1 MTATLAAAPAAAP
14 VQTSA
19 RMTVLRAG
27 ALTTFQ
33 DRGRFGF
40 AHFGVTA
47 AGPADPESFRL
58 VNRLT
63 GNREDSAVLELTLG
77 GFAATL
83 TEGRWAALTGAPAPV
98 RVGGRPVV
106 DPFLF
111 WIPPEVPFEIGFPKV
126 GLRSYFT
133 FSGGF
138 RADPVLGSLA
148 TDTLSG
154 LGPPVLRE
162 GSDVDL
168 GDRRDPE
175 FVTTDTVC
183 FRAPVG
189 EQVVIRFRWGPRDA
203 LFSAAD
209 QATLTKAMW
218 TVSSDSNRVGT
229 TLTGPSLQC
238 RYGSLPSE
246 GTPLGAIQIPPS
258 GQPIVFMPDHPV
270 TGGYPVI
277 GVVTDDDIGYL
288 AQARP
293 GSRIKLQSIS

>member
-1 MTATLAAAPAAAP
+1 MTARLATPAVVP
-14 VQTSA
+14 IPMNA
-19 RMTVLRAG
+19 RMTVHHAG

-40 AHFGVTA
+40 AHFGVTP

-58 VNRLT
+58 ANRLT
-63 GNREDSAVLELTLG
+63 GNPEDSAVLELTLG
-77 GFAATL
+77 GFGAIL
-83 TEGRWAALTGAPAPV
+83 TDGRLAALTGAPAPV
-98 RVGGRPVV
+98 RVGGRRVV

-111 WIPPEVPFEIGFPKV
+111 WIPPKVPFEIGLPQV

-133 FSGGF
+133 VGGGF

-154 LGPPVLRE
+154 LGPSVLTA
-162 GSDVDL
+162 GTDVEL

-175 FVTTDTVC
+175 FSSTDTVY

-189 EQVVIRFRWGPRDA
+189 DPVVIRFRWGPRDA
-203 LFSAAD
+203 LFSEAD
-209 QATLTKAMW
+209 KATLTNAMW

-229 TLTGPSLQC
+229 RLTGPGLHC
-238 RYGSLPSE
+238 RHGSLPSE
-246 GTPLGAIQIPPS
+246 GTALGAIQVPPS
-258 GQPIVFMPDHPV
+258 GQPIVFLPDHPV

-293 GSRIKLQSIS
+293 GSSIKLQPIN